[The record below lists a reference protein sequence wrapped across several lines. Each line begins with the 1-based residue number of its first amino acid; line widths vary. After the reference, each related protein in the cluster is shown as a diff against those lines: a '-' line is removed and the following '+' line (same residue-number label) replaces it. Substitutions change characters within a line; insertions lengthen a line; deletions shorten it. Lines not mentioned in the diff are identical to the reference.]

1 MNHHQLEND
10 LEHLE
15 HVLARISGGDRIPL
29 SYWRKRID
37 DVNAAASIPSQKTR
51 AQRLGEAL
59 NELEARGAGR

>member
-1 MNHHQLEND
+1 MNHHQLESD

-37 DVNAAASIPSQKTR
+37 DVTAAASIPSQKTR
-51 AQRLGEAL
+51 AQRLDEAL
-59 NELEARGAGR
+59 IQLEARGVAR